1 MYRAPYKSMVCLV
14 FIVSMSAT
22 AAQSAPNQHPKS
34 ERVKVRRACDSL
46 RLLARKHTDLRT
58 RAKGA
63 LFKKREAEKVCRE
76 GFKTE
81 LPGVQIKLVNGST
94 CRALAKH
101 TPKTAKIKA
110 VLKRAGLLDRQ
121 ANARCA
127 RTLKRLQSPKRNS
140 KLGKTQ

>member
-1 MYRAPYKSMVCLV
+1 MYRAPYKSMFCIAVL
-14 FIVSMSAT
+14 VSMSAF
-22 AAQSAPNQHPKS
+22 AAPDASKTPQKK

-46 RLLARKHTDLRT
+46 RMLARKHPALRA

-76 GFKTE
+76 GFKAE
-81 LPGVQIKLVNGST
+81 LPGVLVKPVNGST

-101 TPKTAKIKA
+101 KPKTTSIKA

-127 RTLKRLQSPKRNS
+127 RTLKRLHAPKGRA
-140 KLGKTQ
+140 KLGGNQ